1 MPRHKQSEREQIQST
16 TRQALLQAA
25 TRAFAEHG
33 YANASVDAI
42 STEAG
47 FAKGTIYNYFASKRK
62 LMLAL
67 IETISSDHYAS
78 VLMEVQE
85 VDDPEQRLERFYKAG
100 FEWVASN
107 PNQARDLITTLNG
120 ADQEFKGAMY
130 AAYEPMFQL
139 VRLEILAPGI
149 EAGVFRPV
157 DQPPTAGLL
166 MATYLGTCSQ
176 VDEHGRPWIDP
187 KQVANFALHALR
199 PSRPQT

>member
-1 MPRHKQSEREQIQST
+1 MPRHKRSEREQIQT
-16 TRQALLQAA
+16 ETRQALLEAA

-47 FAKGTIYNYFASKRK
+47 FAKGTIYNYFTSKRE

-67 IETISSDHYAS
+67 IEAISRDHYAS
-78 VLMEVQE
+78 VLVEVQQTDSPVE
-85 VDDPEQRLERFYKAG
+85 RLEQFFIAG

-107 PNQARDLITTLNG
+107 PNQARVLITTLNG

-149 EAGVFRPV
+149 EARVFRPV

-187 KQVANFALHALR
+187 SQVADFALHALQS
-199 PSRPQT
+199 SRTQT